1 MPSLFAGLGVLPSL
15 LLGGNPLLSPVGGRV
30 GILAVQGI
38 GHLHPSPTVSQVS
51 LVNRLDLP
59 QMGRMRSVFPGAA
72 AIRWMESVFC
82 GASDAVI
89 PLPHDPVEACGR
101 NPIAVLR

>member
-1 MPSLFAGLGVLPSL
+1 MLGFPTAPQYFNHAS
-15 LLGGNPLLSPVGGRV
+15 
-30 GILAVQGI
+30 I
-38 GHLHPSPTVSQVS
+38 GPGSSY
-51 LVNRLDLP
+51 
-59 QMGRMRSVFPGAA
+59 PGAA
-72 AIRWMESVFC
+72 TIRWMKSVFF